1 MSDPTDDNKQPPKQL
16 QDLQKQAVALSE
28 ERAKQGPLPL
38 HEAVQAERT
47 ELMQIHGMLRCLTDV
62 LLYADDDDSV
72 MHSDV
77 ACVCARLLNECIT
90 RLDAAV
96 MHHLQGLA
104 AAAGPSEPP
113 AADKPSANSG
123 EES

>member
-16 QDLQKQAVALSE
+16 EDLQKQAVAQSE
-28 ERAKQGPLPL
+28 ERAKPATLPL

-72 MHSDV
+72 QHSDV

-96 MHHLQGLA
+96 MHHLHGLA
-104 AAAGPSEPP
+104 TAAGPSESP
-113 AADKPSANSG
+113 ATDTPSAHPG

>member
-1 MSDPTDDNKQPPKQL
+1 MSEPTDDNKQPPKQL
-16 QDLQKQAVALSE
+16 QDLQKQA
-28 ERAKQGPLPL
+28 PLAL

-77 ACVCARLLNECIT
+77 ACVCARLLNECVT

-96 MHHLQGLA
+96 MRHLQGLA
-104 AAAGPSEPP
+104 APAGPSESP
-113 AADKPSANSG
+113 ATDKPCANSG
-123 EES
+123 EKS